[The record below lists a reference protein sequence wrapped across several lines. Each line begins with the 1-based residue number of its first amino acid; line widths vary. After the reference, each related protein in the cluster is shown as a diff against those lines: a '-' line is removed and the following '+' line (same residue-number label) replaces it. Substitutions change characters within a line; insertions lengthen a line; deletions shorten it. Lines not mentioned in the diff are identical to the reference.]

1 MQKTKFGI
9 ILPIILISYFLILL
23 DNSVVFTSSVKI
35 ANALNLSPI
44 VTSWIT
50 NIYALMFGGL
60 LLIGGRAGD
69 IFGRKKIFI
78 VGLSIFTIGS
88 LLVGSSVNG
97 IMIISMRAF
106 QGIGSAIIA
115 PTSLAL
121 LLDNYTG
128 QQRTKA
134 ISFYGVTAGLGASL
148 GLVIGGLVATFSSWR
163 NGFYI
168 NVPIGIILIIMTI
181 KFVPDLTIKNKKQ
194 LDILGSI
201 ISVISS
207 LSLVY
212 SISGNK
218 YKMLTFII
226 AVVFIIL
233 FVTLEHQID
242 HPIMP
247 LELFQDNQRL
257 FAYIGR
263 FFYIGVMFS
272 FFFLVPQALQKVYG
286 FTPLMAALGFL
297 PETIPQFIF
306 GMIQSKLAEHFKN
319 SSLLIGGTLITIL
332 GVFLAFIIGIQS
344 GYWLGVALPMVLIGI
359 GQGFSFGPFTT
370 AGVANTDKDIAGAAS
385 STVNVFHQL
394 GSSIVLSMIIAL
406 SSNIPNV
413 ANAYSHEI
421 TIMCMLIFIP
431 FISAIIIKK
440 YEK

>member
-44 VTSWIT
+44 ATSWIT

-78 VGLSIFTIGS
+78 IGLSIFTLGS

-181 KFVPDLTIKNKKQ
+181 KFIPDLTIKNKQQ

-319 SSLLIGGTLITIL
+319 SSLLISGTLITIL
-332 GVFLAFIIGIQS
+332 GVFSAFITGIQS
-344 GYWLGVALPMVLIGI
+344 GYWLGVAFPMVLIGI

-394 GSSIVLSMIIAL
+394 GSSVVLSMIIAL
-406 SSNIPNV
+406 SSNIPNA

-431 FISAIIIKK
+431 FIAAIIIKK

>member
-1 MQKTKFGI
+1 MDKKKFGI

-35 ANALNLSPI
+35 ASDLNLSTTE
-44 VTSWIT
+44 TSWIT

-78 VGLSIFTIGS
+78 IGLSVFTLGS

-97 IMIISMRAF
+97 IMIIGMRAF

-121 LLDNYTG
+121 LLDNYSG
-128 QQRTKA
+128 NQRNKA
-134 ISFYGVTAGLGASL
+134 ISYYGVTAGLGASL
-148 GLVIGGLVATFSSWR
+148 GLVIGGLIATFSSWR

-168 NVPIGIILIIMTI
+168 NVPIGIILIFMTI
-181 KFVPDLTIKNKKQ
+181 KFVPNLIFKNNQ
-194 LDILGSI
+194 RLDVLGSI
-201 ISVISS
+201 VSVIG
-207 LSLVY
+207 LFVLVY
-212 SISGNK
+212 SINGNE
-218 YKMLTFII
+218 YRMLAFII
-226 AVVFIIL
+226 AVIFIIL
-233 FVTLEHQID
+233 FLIIEHKINN
-242 HPIMP
+242 PIMP
-247 LELFQDNQRL
+247 LELFKDNQRL

-272 FFFLVPQALQKVYG
+272 FFFLVPQALQNVYG

-297 PETIPQFIF
+297 PETVPQFIF
-306 GMIQSKLAEHFKN
+306 GMVQSKMAEYFKN
-319 SSLLIGGTLITIL
+319 SSLLILGTLITIIGIL
-332 GVFLAFIIGIQS
+332 LAFIIGIKS
-344 GYWLGVALPMVLIGI
+344 GYWLGVALPMLLIGI

-370 AGVANTDKDIAGAAS
+370 AGVANTNKNIAGAAS

-394 GSSIVLSMIIAL
+394 GSSVVLSIIIAL
-406 SSNIPNV
+406 SSNIENV
-413 ANAYSHEI
+413 VNSYIYEI
-421 TIMCMLIFIP
+421 TIMCILIFIP
-431 FISAIIIKK
+431 FIAALIIKK